1 MKALR
6 VKEYTKKDLLKSLR
20 KGRHNV
26 RTLNNVIELKIFT
39 FSSYECNNATF
50 IRLKKGEVIELTY
63 MGNDIIIVYNSIHS
77 LISGD
82 DTLIRIERR

>member
-1 MKALR
+1 MKALK

-20 KGRHNV
+20 KGRHKV
-26 RTLNNVIELKIFT
+26 RTLNNVLEFKTFT
-39 FSSYECNNATF
+39 FSAYECNNATF
-50 IRLKKGEVIELTY
+50 IRLIKGEVVELTY
-63 MGNDIIIVYNSIHS
+63 MGNDLIIVYNSIHI